1 MIDPGRL
8 KTRLTIL
15 APVETPDGQGG
26 VARDYALQAVV
37 WAAVAPLPSR
47 GPAAA
52 RLDADAFGA
61 VVRLRITLR
70 SNVELSLQHRLR
82 DGGNAYRIVAIRSI
96 DDGRF
101 NEIDAE
107 LRVE

>member
-26 VARDYALQAVV
+26 VARDYATQATV
-37 WAAVAPLPSR
+37 WAAVTPLSAR
-47 GPAAA
+47 GEVA
-52 RLDADAFGA
+52 ADAAGA
-61 VVRLRITLR
+61 VVRVRITLR
-70 SNVELSLQHRLR
+70 SNVELGLQHRLR
-82 DGGNAYRIVAIRSI
+82 DRGRDYRVVSIRAIE
-96 DDGRF
+96 DGRF

-107 LRVE
+107 QRVE